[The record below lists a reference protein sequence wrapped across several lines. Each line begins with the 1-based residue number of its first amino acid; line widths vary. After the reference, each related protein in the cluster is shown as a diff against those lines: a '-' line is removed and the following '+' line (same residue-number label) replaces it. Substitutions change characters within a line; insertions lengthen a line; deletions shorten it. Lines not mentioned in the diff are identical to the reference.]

1 MVAIQRRRDGIP
13 LNPGPFR
20 GVCKGMKSHG
30 HGVPADRNAKG
41 GFKVIGSAET
51 TLGNIMGSKN

>member
-1 MVAIQRRRDGIP
+1 MDG
-13 LNPGPFR
+13 
-20 GVCKGMKSHG
+20 
-30 HGVPADRNAKG
+30 DNAKG